1 MKMKG
6 VVVFLAV
13 VFFLVVVPV
22 DIEHGSL
29 SAWQTE
35 LRAQHVPVPP
45 AGPITSKGIP
55 PGPPGPPPG
64 HPGPPGPTGP
74 PGPPGPGKPVPE
86 PSMLIL
92 LGIGLAA
99 GGAYSFV
106 RRQKNK
112 ERV

>member
-1 MKMKG
+1 MKMNSLA
-6 VVVFLAV
+6 VFVAV
-13 VFFLVVVPV
+13 VFFFMVVPV

-29 SAWQTE
+29 SSWQTE
-35 LRAQHVPVPP
+35 LRAQHTPVPP

-64 HPGPPGPTGP
+64 HPGPPGP
-74 PGPPGPGKPVPE
+74 PGPPPGKGKPVPE

-99 GGAYSFV
+99 GGAYSFI
-106 RRQKNK
+106 RHRKSK
-112 ERV
+112 EQV